1 MAQLKIQ
8 TNNLLTGTATAA
20 QVTPQHQQKAIPAQ
34 ATQITKGMKERAEL
48 AKQYIEGK
56 YSKRASEEN
65 QRKDAWEMLE

>member
-1 MAQLKIQ
+1 
-8 TNNLLTGTATAA
+8 
-20 QVTPQHQQKAIPAQ
+20 
-34 ATQITKGMKERAEL
+34 MKERAEL